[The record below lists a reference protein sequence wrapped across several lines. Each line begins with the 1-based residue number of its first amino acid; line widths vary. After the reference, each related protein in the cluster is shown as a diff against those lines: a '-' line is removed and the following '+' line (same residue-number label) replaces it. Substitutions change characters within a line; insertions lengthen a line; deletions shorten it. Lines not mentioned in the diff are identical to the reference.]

1 MRILSLRLKNINSL
15 QGEWK
20 IDFTAEPFASN
31 GLFAITGP
39 TGAGKTTL
47 LDAICLALYH
57 QTPRLNVTPSQ
68 NELMTRHTAESLAE
82 VEFEVKGTRYRAF
95 WSQRRAKNSPEG
107 NLQAPK
113 VELALCENG
122 KILADKVRDKLDMVA
137 AITGLDFGRF
147 TKSMMLSQG
156 QFAAFL
162 NADANDRAELLEELT
177 GTDIYGRLSEH
188 VFEQH
193 KQAKI
198 ALDALHQRA
207 SGIELLNEE
216 QRADLAQQLEVLGE
230 QEKQL
235 ASEQRVNQK
244 QINWLT
250 GWQQQQKNVLEYQQQ
265 QKIIEQEY
273 LQVQPELQRLA
284 RSEPAEKL
292 RPLLRECSR
301 SLRDL
306 QQIQLRITTLTQQ
319 QQQLQ
324 TQLTPL
330 AQALEQAN
338 LARQQHATHQHEQE
352 ILIEQKVVPLDN
364 LIAQQQHS
372 LMLLGTQLEQLR
384 TKKQQSKQQ
393 LELNEQQFKLAH
405 QRLQQLTEYTQQHAH
420 HQHWEK
426 NLPLWREQFRQLQMQ
441 QQQSVESEQQLQQQA
456 TLLATLQQ
464 QIDTLNEQD
473 KQQQAAL
480 VQAHSQTGSIQQQLS
495 ALEQQQPSAQLRQQ
509 LIELQQQRPVRQQLA
524 ALSPLA
530 QQVQALH
537 DKQQQQFVAQQQQ
550 LQLLEQQLAEKR
562 QLYKQHKQHLTDL
575 ETLLEREKQIVRLES
590 ERAKLQPG
598 EACPLCGALDHPAIT
613 EYQAVKPS
621 ETAVRVEEL
630 RLQVEQ
636 LFTAGT
642 ELRTQVA
649 SMQQQQLHLEQEL
662 QHSQQQLT
670 DYHQQ
675 WHALT
680 QTLTLTFALNEP
692 ETLITWLEQQEQ
704 SEQTCQLKLAEYER
718 LNQQYQHAKDILT
731 QAEQQQQKHQQQLAL
746 MSQRRQDAEQAHQK
760 LHAQHQHQRVE
771 LAKTRQGFSHALAE
785 LSLSMP
791 EADQQQSWLALREEE
806 NQRWH
811 QYQQEQQQ
819 LALGQ
824 KALETQIENERR
836 HLQECIDQL
845 SILTQQYQQTET
857 LLQQQKQQRQA
868 LFGDRSVVEAR
879 QLLRQQ
885 QQKVE
890 LAQQNTAQA
899 LQQAQSQLNLLSG
912 ELTGLKQ
919 QCNQNQQRATAAQAE
934 LRQALA
940 SSEFDDEAALT
951 AALLSE
957 EERQRLQQL
966 QQQLSERQQQAN
978 IRHQQA
984 SEALAQLIQS
994 CPDGVDQTSELAV
1007 LQRQSEQLLAQLKAN
1022 TLRQGELRNQLESDI
1037 IRRRNQHAL
1046 FEQIEHSQQQYDDW
1060 SYLNHLIGSKE
1071 GDKFRKFAQGLTLD
1085 HLVYLANNQLSR
1097 LHGRYQLQRKTSD
1110 ALELQ
1115 VVDTWQ
1121 ADAIRDTRTLSGGES
1136 FLVSLALALALSDL
1150 VSHKT
1155 SIDSLFLDEGFGT
1168 LDAETLDTA
1177 LDALDSLNA
1186 SGKTIGVISHVEA
1199 MKDRIPVQIK
1209 VKKVNGLGV
1218 SRLDNIFRVNQD

>member
-1 MRILSLRLKNINSL
+1 MKILSLRLKNINSL

-20 IDFTAEPFASN
+20 IDFTVEPFLSS

-82 VEFEVKGTRYRAF
+82 VEFEVKGVSYRAF

-113 VELALCENG
+113 VELALCESG
-122 KILADKVRDKLDMVA
+122 KILSDKVRDKLDMIA
-137 AITGLDFGRF
+137 ELTGLDFGRF

-193 KQAKI
+193 KQAKTH
-198 ALDALHQRA
+198 LDALHQRA

-216 QRADLAQQLEVLGE
+216 QRLALSQEIDTLSQQEQQLSAE
-230 QEKQL
+230 QL
-235 ASEQRVNQK
+235 AYQN

-250 GWQQQQKNVLEYQQQ
+250 HWQQQQRNLLEYQQQ
-265 QKIIEQEY
+265 QQLIEQEY
-273 LQVQPELQRLA
+273 QQLLPELQRLA

-292 RPLLRECSR
+292 RPLLRECSK
-301 SLRDL
+301 SQQDL
-306 QQIQLRITTLTQQ
+306 QQTQLRITTLTQQ

-324 TQLTPL
+324 TRLTPL
-330 AQALEQAN
+330 AQALEHAN
-338 LARQQHATHQHEQE
+338 TARQQQAVKQHEQE
-352 ILIEQKVVPLDN
+352 TLIEQKVAPLDN

-372 LMLLGTQLEQLR
+372 LAQLATQLQQLR
-384 TKKQQSKQQ
+384 GKEQQGRQQ
-393 LELNEQQFKLAH
+393 LELNEQQLKQTH
-405 QRLQQLTEYTQQHAH
+405 RRLQQLAEYSHQYAH

-426 NLPLWREQFRQLQMQ
+426 NLPLWREQFRQLQIQ

-456 TLLATLQQ
+456 ILLNTLQQ
-464 QIDTLNEQD
+464 QAATLNDQD
-473 KQQQAAL
+473 KQQQIALAQAAS
-480 VQAHSQTGSIQQQLS
+480 QAASIQQQLS
-495 ALEQQQPSAQLRQQ
+495 ELEQQQPSAQLRQQ
-509 LIELQQQRPVRQQLA
+509 LDELQQKRSARQQLA
-524 ALSPLA
+524 SLSPLA

-537 DKQQQQFVAQQQQ
+537 DKQQQQLANQQQQ
-550 LQLLEQQLAEKR
+550 LKQLEQQLAEKR
-562 QLYKQHKQHLTDL
+562 QLYKQQKQHLMDL
-575 ETLLEREKQIVRLES
+575 ETLLERENQIVRLEA

-598 EACPLCGALDHPAIT
+598 ESCPLCGALDHPAIT
-613 EYQAVKPS
+613 EYQAIKPS
-621 ETAVRVEEL
+621 ETALRVDKQ
-630 RLQVEQ
+630 RQQVER
-636 LFTAGT
+636 LST
-642 ELRTQVA
+642 EGSELNAQTQ
-649 SMQQQQLHLEQEL
+649 SLQQQLKHLEQEL
-662 QHSQQQLT
+662 QHSNQQLA
-670 DYHQQ
+670 DYQQ
-675 WHALT
+675 RWQLLVRPLA
-680 QTLTLTFALNEP
+680 LTFALNEP
-692 ETLITWLEQQEQ
+692 VVLANWLEQQEQ
-704 SEQTCQLKLAEYER
+704 SEQNCQLKLAEYER
-718 LNQQYQHAKDILT
+718 LNQQHQQAKELLT
-731 QAEQQQQKHQQQLAL
+731 QAEQQQQKYLQQSALITQRQQDTQQSHQQLL
-746 MSQRRQDAEQAHQK
+746 
-760 LHAQHQHQRVE
+760 AQHQRQQDE
-771 LAKTRQGFSHALAE
+771 LARMRQDFSNALVA
-785 LSLSMP
+785 LSLAIP
-791 EADQQQSWLALREEE
+791 ETDQQQNWLAQREEE
-806 NQRWH
+806 NQRWQQH
-811 QYQQEQQQ
+811 LQEQQQ

-824 KALETQIENERR
+824 KTLETRLEDERR
-836 HLQECIDQL
+836 HLQECIDQSSVL
-845 SILTQQYQQTET
+845 IQQHQQAET
-857 LLQQQKQQRQA
+857 LLQQQNQQRQV
-868 LFGDRSVVEAR
+868 LFGSTSVAEAR

-885 QQKVE
+885 QQQIE
-890 LAQQNTAQA
+890 LAQQNAAEA

-912 ELTGLKQ
+912 ELAGLEQ
-919 QCNQNQQRATAAQAE
+919 QHQQNQQRAITAQAE
-934 LRQALA
+934 LQQALA

-957 EERQRLQQL
+957 DERQRLQQL
-966 QQQLSERQQQAN
+966 KQQLGERQQQAN
-978 IRHQQA
+978 IRQQQA
-984 SEALAQLIQS
+984 SEALEQQLQS
-994 CPDGVDQTSELAV
+994 CPIGVDQTTELAV
-1007 LQRQSEQLLAQLKAN
+1007 LQQQLEQLLAQLKAN
-1022 TLRQGELRNQLESDI
+1022 TLRQGELRNQLETDTA
-1037 IRRRNQHAL
+1037 RRSNQHAL
-1046 FEQIEHSQQQYDDW
+1046 FEQIERSQQQYDDW
-1060 SYLNHLIGSKE
+1060 SYLNQLIGSKE

-1168 LDAETLDTA
+1168 LDAETLDIA

-1199 MKDRIPVQIK
+1199 MKERIPVQIK

-1218 SRLDNIFRVNQD
+1218 SRLDSIFQVK

>member
-198 ALDALHQRA
+198 SLDALHQRA

-216 QRADLAQQLEVLGE
+216 QRLAVAQQIDALGE

-235 ASEQRVNQK
+235 TSEQQTNQK
-244 QINWLT
+244 QINWLV
-250 GWQQQQKNVLEYQQQ
+250 GWQQQQKNLLEFQQQ
-265 QKIIEQEY
+265 QKLIEQEY
-273 LQVQPELQRLA
+273 QQAQPELQRLA
-284 RSEPAEKL
+284 RNEPAEKL

-301 SLRDL
+301 SQQDL
-306 QQIQLRITTLTQQ
+306 QQIQLRVTTLAQQ
-319 QQQLQ
+319 RQQLQ
-324 TQLTPL
+324 AQLIPL
-330 AQALEQAN
+330 AEALEQAN
-338 LARQQHATHQHEQE
+338 LARQQQATKQHEQE
-352 ILIEQKVVPLDN
+352 TLIEQKVVPLDN
-364 LIAQQQHS
+364 LITQQQH
-372 LMLLGTQLEQLR
+372 LLAQLATQLQQLR
-384 TKKQQSKQQ
+384 GKEQQSKQQ
-393 LELNEQQFKLAH
+393 LELNEQQLQQTH
-405 QRLQQLTEYTQQHAH
+405 QRLQQLAEYAHINAH

-426 NLPLWREQFRQLQMQ
+426 NLPLWREQFRQLHIQ
-441 QQQSVESEQQLQQQA
+441 QQQSVESEQQLQQLV
-456 TLLATLQQ
+456 TLLNNLQQ
-464 QIDTLNEQD
+464 QTATLNEQD

-480 VQAHSQTGSIQQQLS
+480 VQANLQAGSIQQQLS
-495 ALEQQQPSAQLRQQ
+495 ALEQLHPSAQLRHQ
-509 LIELQQQRPVRQQLA
+509 LSELQQQRTVRQQLA

-530 QQVQALH
+530 QQVQTQH
-537 DKQQQQFVAQQQQ
+537 DKQQQQLISQQQQ
-550 LQLLEQQLAEKR
+550 LKQLEQQLAEKR
-562 QLYKQHKQHLTDL
+562 QRYKQQKQHLTDL
-575 ETLLEREKQIVRLES
+575 EALLDREKQIVRLEA

-598 EACPLCGALDHPAIT
+598 DACPLCGAVDHPSIT

-621 ETAVRVEEL
+621 ETMVRVEEL

-642 ELRTQVA
+642 ELRTQVGNT
-649 SMQQQQLHLEQEL
+649 QQQQLRLEKEL
-662 QHSQQQLT
+662 QQSQQQLA
-670 DYHQQ
+670 DYHQRWQ
-675 WHALT
+675 ALT
-680 QTLTLTFALNEP
+680 KPLALALALNDAAAL
-692 ETLITWLEQQEQ
+692 TIWLEQQEQ
-704 SEQTCQLKLAEYER
+704 SEQFCQQKLAEYEQ
-718 LNQQYQHAKDILT
+718 LNQQHQQAKDMLA
-731 QAEQQQQKHQQQLAL
+731 QAEQLQQKHQQQLSL
-746 MSQRRQDAEQAHQK
+746 VLQRQQDTQQSHQQ
-760 LHAQHQHQRVE
+760 LLAQHQRQQDE
-771 LAKTRQGFSHALAE
+771 LAKMRQSFSDALAAV
-785 LSLSMP
+785 SLSIP
-791 EADQQQSWLALREEE
+791 ETSQQESWLVQREAE

-819 LALGQ
+819 LELGQ
-824 KALETQIENERR
+824 KALVTQIENERR
-836 HLQECIDQL
+836 HLQEYVDQL
-845 SILTQQYQQTET
+845 SALSLQHQQAEI
-857 LLQQQKQQRQA
+857 LLQQYNQQRHA
-868 LFGDRSVVEAR
+868 LFGDDNVTEAR
-879 QLLRQQ
+879 QRLRQQ
-885 QQKVE
+885 QQQVE
-890 LAQQNTAQA
+890 LAQQNAATA
-899 LQQAQSQLNLLSG
+899 LQQAQSQLHLISG
-912 ELTGLKQ
+912 ELAGLEQ
-919 QCNQNQQRATAAQAE
+919 QQQQNQQRAATAQTE
-934 LRQALA
+934 LQQALA
-940 SSEFDDEAALT
+940 NSEFIDEAALT

-957 EERQRLQQL
+957 EERQRLQQW

-978 IRHQQA
+978 IRLQQA
-984 SEALAQLIQS
+984 NEALEQYLQA
-994 CPDGVDQTSELAV
+994 CPAGVSQTSELTL
-1007 LQRQSEQLLAQLKAN
+1007 LQQQSEQLLAQLKAN
-1022 TLRQGELRNQLESDI
+1022 TLRQGELRNQLESDAV
-1037 IRRRNQHAL
+1037 RRSNQHAL
-1046 FEQIEHSQQQYDDW
+1046 FEQIERSQQQYDDW

-1209 VKKVNGLGV
+1209 VKKINGLGV

>member
-20 IDFTAEPFASN
+20 IDFTAEPFASS

-82 VEFEVKGTRYRAF
+82 VEFEVKRTRYRAF

-113 VELALCENG
+113 VELALCEDG
-122 KILADKVRDKLDMVA
+122 KILADKVRDKLDMIA

-147 TKSMMLSQG
+147 TKSMLLSQG

-193 KQAKI
+193 KQAKL
-198 ALDALHQRA
+198 ALDTLHQRA

-216 QRADLAQQLEVLGE
+216 QRLALAQQLDALSE
-230 QEKQL
+230 QEKQFT
-235 ASEQRVNQK
+235 AEQHVNQN

-250 GWQQQQKNVLEYQQQ
+250 HWQQQQKNVLEYQQQ
-265 QKIIEQEY
+265 QQLIEQEY
-273 LQVQPELQRLA
+273 QQAQPELQRLA

-292 RPLLRECSR
+292 RPLLHERAR
-301 SLRDL
+301 SLQDL
-306 QQIQLRITTLTQQ
+306 QQIQLRVTTLTAQQ
-319 QQQLQ
+319 KQLQ

-330 AQALEQAN
+330 AHALEQAN
-338 LARQQHATHQHEQE
+338 LARQQQAARQHEQE
-352 ILIEQKVVPLDN
+352 TLIEQKVVPLDN
-364 LIAQQQHS
+364 IIAQQQHA
-372 LMLLGTQLEQLR
+372 LMLLATQLQQLR
-384 TKKQQSKQQ
+384 SKEQHSKQQ
-393 LELNEQQFKLAH
+393 VELNEQQLKQTH
-405 QRLQQLTEYTQQHAH
+405 QRWQQLTEYTHQYAH

-426 NLPLWREQFRQLQMQ
+426 NLPLWREQFRQLHIQ
-441 QQQSVESEQQLQQQA
+441 QKQLVESEQQLQQEVA
-456 TLLATLQQ
+456 LLSSLQQ
-464 QIDTLNEQD
+464 QIATLNEQE
-473 KQQQAAL
+473 KQQQTAL
-480 VQAHSQTGSIQQQLS
+480 AQANAQAGSIQQQLS
-495 ALEQQQPSAQLRQQ
+495 ALEQQQPLAQLHQQ
-509 LIELQQQRPVRQQLA
+509 LSELQQQRPVRQQLA

-537 DKQQQQFVAQQQQ
+537 DKQQQQLAGQQQQ
-550 LQLLEQQLAEKR
+550 RQQLEHQLAEKR
-562 QLYKQHKQHLTDL
+562 QLYKQQKQHLTDL
-575 ETLLEREKQIVRLES
+575 EALLESEKKIVKLEA

-598 EACPLCGALDHPAIT
+598 KACPLCGALDHPAII
-613 EYQAVKPS
+613 EYQSVKPS
-621 ETAVRVEEL
+621 ETAMRVEEL

-636 LFTAGT
+636 LFTVGT

-649 SMQQQQLHLEQEL
+649 NAQQQQLRLEQEL
-662 QHSQQQLT
+662 QYSQQQLT
-670 DYHQQ
+670 DYQQQ
-675 WHALT
+675 W
-680 QTLTLTFALNEP
+680 QTLTQPLALTFALNEP
-692 ETLITWLEQQEQ
+692 TALAAWLQQQEQ
-704 SEQTCQLKLAEYER
+704 SEQICQQRRTEYEQ
-718 LNQQYQHAKDILT
+718 LNQQYQQAKDILA
-731 QAEQQQQKHQQQLAL
+731 QVEQQQQKHQQQLAFVI
-746 MSQRRQDAEQAHQK
+746 QRQQDAQQSHQK
-760 LHAQHQHQRVE
+760 LLLQQQHQQAEWV
-771 LAKTRQGFSHALAE
+771 KTRQDFSHTLAE
-785 LSLSMP
+785 LSLSLP
-791 EADQQQSWLALREEE
+791 ETDQQQNWLSLREEE
-806 NQRWH
+806 NQHWQ
-811 QYQQEQQQ
+811 QYQQELQQ
-819 LALGQ
+819 LALAQ
-824 KALETQIENERR
+824 KALEIQIENERR

-845 SILTQQYQQTET
+845 SALSQQHQQAET
-857 LLQQQKQQRQA
+857 LLQQQQQQRQA
-868 LFGDRSVVEAR
+868 LFGDIQVTEAR

-885 QQKVE
+885 QQQAE
-890 LAQQNTAQA
+890 LAQQNASHA

-912 ELTGLKQ
+912 ELAALLQQKQ
-919 QCNQNQQRATAAQAE
+919 QSQLRAAAAQTE
-934 LRQALA
+934 LQHALA
-940 SSEFDDEAALT
+940 DSEFKDEDALT
-951 AALLSE
+951 SALLSE

-966 QQQLSERQQQAN
+966 KQQLSERLQQAHIRQQQA
-978 IRHQQA
+978 
-984 SEALAQLIQS
+984 SDALAQLILS
-994 CPDGVDQTSELAV
+994 CPAGVSQTSELAI
-1007 LQRQSEQLLAQLKAN
+1007 LQQRSEQLLAQLKAN
-1022 TLRQGELRNQLESDI
+1022 TLRQGELRNQLESDTV
-1037 IRRRNQHAL
+1037 RRGNQHTL
-1046 FEQIEHSQQQYDDW
+1046 FEQIERSQQQYDDW

>member
-1 MRILSLRLKNINSL
+1 MKILSLRLKNINSL

-57 QTPRLNVTPSQ
+57 QTPRLIVTPSQ

-82 VEFEVKGTRYRAF
+82 VEFDVKGIRYRAF
-95 WSQRRAKNSPEG
+95 WSQRRARNSPDG

-122 KILADKVRDKLDMVA
+122 KILADKVRDKLDMIA

-177 GTDIYGRLSEH
+177 GTDIYGRLSER
-188 VFEQH
+188 VFEKH

-198 ALDALHQRA
+198 DLDALHQRA

-216 QRADLAQQLEVLGE
+216 QRLALAQQIDALSQQE
-230 QEKQL
+230 QQL
-235 ASEQRVNQK
+235 SKEQLVTQN

-250 GWQQQQKNVLEYQQQ
+250 GWQQQQQHVQQYQQQ
-265 QKIIEQEY
+265 QVLVEQEY
-273 LQVQPELQRLA
+273 QQALPGLQRLA

-292 RPLLRECSR
+292 RPLQRERDR
-301 SLRDL
+301 SQKDL
-306 QQIQLRITTLTQQ
+306 QQTQQRITALAQQ
-319 QQQLQ
+319 QQQYLA
-324 TQLTPL
+324 QLTPL
-330 AQALEQAN
+330 TQAVEQATA
-338 LARQQHATHQHEQE
+338 ARQQQQLNQHEQE
-352 ILIEQKVVPLDN
+352 TLIEQRIVPLDN
-364 LIAQQQHS
+364 LITQQQQTLS
-372 LMLLGTQLEQLR
+372 QLAGQIQKLRAKEQ
-384 TKKQQSKQQ
+384 QNSQQ
-393 LELNEQQFKLAH
+393 LALNEQKLLQTH
-405 QRLQQLTEYTQQHAH
+405 QRLQQLADYANLHAH

-426 NLPLWREQFRQLQMQ
+426 HLPLWHEQFRQLQLQ
-441 QQQSVESEQQLQQQA
+441 QQQSAQSEQQLHQQT

-464 QIDTLNEQD
+464 QATTLSAQE
-473 KQQQAAL
+473 KQQQVAL
-480 VQAHSQTGSIQQQLS
+480 AEARAQASYLQQKLLV
-495 ALEQQQPSAQLRQQ
+495 LEQQQPSAQLRQQ
-509 LIELQQQRPVRQQLA
+509 LNEFNEQRQICQQLA

-530 QQVQALH
+530 QQIQALY
-537 DKQQQQFVAQQQQ
+537 DKQQQQFTAQQQQ
-550 LQLLEQQLAEKR
+550 LKQLEQQLTEKR
-562 QLYKQHKQHLTDL
+562 QLYQQQKQHLVDL
-575 ETLLEREKQIVRLES
+575 EALLEREKQIVTLEA

-598 EACPLCGALDHPAIT
+598 DACPLCGAVEHPAIT
-613 EYQAVKPS
+613 AYQAVKPS
-621 ETAVRVEEL
+621 ETAVRVAKL

-636 LFTAGT
+636 LYTEGT

-649 SMQQQQLHLEQEL
+649 SMQQHQQRIEQEL
-662 QHSQQQLT
+662 QDHRQQLAA
-670 DYHQQ
+670 YQQ
-675 WHALT
+675 RW
-680 QTLTLTFALNEP
+680 QTLAQPLSLAFTLNEP
-692 ETLITWLEQQEQ
+692 DALALWLEQHEQQEQ
-704 SEQTCQLKLAEYER
+704 ACQLKLVEYER
-718 LNQQYQHAKDILT
+718 LTQQYQQAKDILT
-731 QAEQQQQKHQQQLAL
+731 QLEQRQQEHQQQLAL
-746 MSQRRQDAEQAHQK
+746 ITERQKNAQQTYQQLQSQY
-760 LHAQHQHQRVE
+760 QHQQE
-771 LAKTRQGFSHALAE
+771 ALIAQQQVLNHTLTE
-785 LSLSMP
+785 LSLSVP
-791 EADQQQSWLALREEE
+791 DADQQQDWLAQREEE
-806 NQRWH
+806 CQRWQQH
-811 QYQQEQQQ
+811 QQEQQR
-819 LALGQ
+819 LTIEQ
-824 KALETQIENERR
+824 KTLETRIENERR

-845 SILTQQYQQTET
+845 SALSQQRQQAET
-857 LLQQQKQQRQA
+857 LLQQQIQQRQA
-868 LFGDRSVVEAR
+868 LFGEDIVAEVR
-879 QLLRQQ
+879 QRLRLQQ
-885 QQKVE
+885 QQAE
-890 LAQQNTAQA
+890 LAQQNAEKA
-899 LQQAQSQLNLLSG
+899 LQQAQSQLNRLSG
-912 ELTGLKQ
+912 ELTGLEQ
-919 QCNQNQQRATAAQAE
+919 QCQQYQQRATTTQAE
-934 LRQALA
+934 LQQAL
-940 SSEFDDEAALT
+940 STSEFADETALT

-957 EERQRLQQL
+957 EERQHLQQL
-966 QQQLSERQQQAN
+966 QQQLNERRQQAQ
-978 IRHQQA
+978 IRLQQA
-984 SEALAQLIQS
+984 REILDQHLQL
-994 CPDGVDQTSELAV
+994 CPQGVDKSSELTL
-1007 LQRQSEQLLAQLKAN
+1007 LQQQSEQLLAQLKTT
-1022 TLRQGELRNQLESDI
+1022 TLRQGELRNQLESDTT
-1037 IRRRNQHAL
+1037 RRHNQRTL
-1046 FEQIEHSQQQYDDW
+1046 FEQIERSQQQYDDW
-1060 SYLNHLIGSKE
+1060 SYLNQLIGSKE

-1097 LHGRYQLQRKTSD
+1097 LHGRYLLQRKTTD

-1218 SRLDNIFRVNQD
+1218 SRLDNAFRVNQD